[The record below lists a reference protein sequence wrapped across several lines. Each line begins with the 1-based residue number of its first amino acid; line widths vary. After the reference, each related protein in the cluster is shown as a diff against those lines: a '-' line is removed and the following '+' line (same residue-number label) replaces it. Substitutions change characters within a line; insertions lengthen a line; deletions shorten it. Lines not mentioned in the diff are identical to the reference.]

1 MGLMKE
7 LNDLNAIYQKMNEGD
22 GTYTVTK
29 ADKKGNTPAWQGYK
43 SGKKNVKT
51 GKPLYKAA
59 DHLKDEVEDNSPVGH
74 YLDELKKATL
84 ASYAK
89 KATTD
94 LANRS
99 FDHGES
105 EKRQFE
111 PDAAD
116 EKETKKQTARQ
127 RGIDRAADKL
137 AKEETDFQPS
147 EIVVKLVES
156 GKFSKEEI
164 WKIVEVEEE
173 TVKKSQTLD
182 ELKKSTL
189 GSYIA
194 KGSKDLANRRFDQGD
209 SEKRKYEPDEEDDKE
224 DKKLDKREQGIARA
238 AKKLSKEG
246 YQRNPEK
253 GEEEERKRNKKVPG
267 ERTPMPPRGD
277 KRREDFERWYA
288 ANVR

>member
-7 LNDLNAIYQKMNEGD
+7 LNDLNAIYHKMNEGD

-51 GKPLYKAA
+51 GKPMYKAA

-111 PDAAD
+111 PDEAD
-116 EKETKKQTARQ
+116 EKEEKKQNVRKK
-127 RGIDRAADKL
+127 GIDRAIDKL

-156 GKFSKEEI
+156 GKFSIDEL
-164 WKIVEVEEE
+164 WKIVEVE
-173 TVKKSQTLD
+173 
-182 ELKKSTL
+182 
-189 GSYIA
+189 
-194 KGSKDLANRRFDQGD
+194 
-209 SEKRKYEPDEEDDKE
+209 
-224 DKKLDKREQGIARA
+224 
-238 AKKLSKEG
+238 EG

-253 GEEEERKRNKKVPG
+253 GEKEDRKYEKVRG
-267 ERTPMPPRGD
+267 ERTPMPPRGN

>member
-7 LNDLNAIYQKMNEGD
+7 LNDLNNIYQEMYEVD
-22 GTYTVTK
+22 EAMVVTN
-29 ADKKGNTPAWQGYK
+29 ADKKAKTPAYLGLK
-43 SGKKNVKT
+43 AGKKGKD

-59 DHLKDEVEDNSPVGH
+59 DHLKDEVEV
-74 YLDELKKATL
+74 E
-84 ASYAK
+84 
-89 KATTD
+89 
-94 LANRS
+94 
-99 FDHGES
+99 
-105 EKRQFE
+105 
-111 PDAAD
+111 
-116 EKETKKQTARQ
+116 
-127 RGIDRAADKL
+127 
-137 AKEETDFQPS
+137 FQPS
-147 EIVVKLVES
+147 DTVKKLIES

-194 KGSKDLANRRFDQGD
+194 KGSKDLADRRFDQGD
-209 SEKRKYEPDEEDDKE
+209 SEKRKYEPDEADDKE